1 MVLFYAYIASLQ
13 IAIPSLSSMV
23 CDMVCGSLL
32 LAGFSDELL
41 ELLLF
46 ALEDL
51 RKLLKGKG
59 SNLMI
64 RFGTAEDV
72 IQNLVKEVVKFI
84 WLVCF

>member
-1 MVLFYAYIASLQ
+1 MI
-13 IAIPSLSSMV
+13 
-23 CDMVCGSLL
+23 CSLL
-32 LAGFSDELL
+32 PLVGFSDELL

-51 RKLLKGKG
+51 RKLLKEKG

-72 IQNLVKEVVKFI
+72 IGKLVKEVVKYL
-84 WLVCF
+84 WLVCFSVVHTSYMQLSRTN